1 MQGRH
6 SAQAH
11 ARRSRVARRCVPVLR
26 TFLWISL
33 LSLESAGC
41 TPKPEVVIH
50 TREQPVRVTVELALT
65 PEQHERGLM
74 YRQSLPADSGMLFIF
89 PGTEIRSFWMKNTPL
104 PLDMIFIDDDKEI
117 VGIVENT
124 VPFSTNNRTIPR
136 PARYVL
142 EVNGGF
148 AAQHGIKAGQS
159 VDIPATPPSR

>member
-6 SAQAH
+6 YAPAR
-11 ARRSRVARRCVPVLR
+11 ARRGRAERHGVPVLR
-26 TFLWISL
+26 TFLFAAL
-33 LSLESAGC
+33 LSVANAGC
-41 TPKPEVVIH
+41 TPKPEVIIH
-50 TREQPVRVTVELALT
+50 TREQPVHVQVELALT

-74 YRQSLPADSGMLFIF
+74 YRQNLPADSGMLFIF
-89 PGTEIRSFWMKNTPL
+89 PDTEIRSFWMKNTPL
-104 PLDMIFIDDDKEI
+104 PLDMIFVDDDNEI

-148 AAQHGIKAGQS
+148 AAQHGIKAGQT